1 MATTTFLSNATI
13 NITQGATTTDMS
25 DNANACSITVG
36 QAALSSTAFGDTG
49 ERFVGG
55 LQSVE
60 VAITFY
66 LSYGASEVEAV
77 LASCVG
83 TGTTTLVISPSGT
96 TESASNPEYTI
107 KVTTDQTTYE
117 VKTNLYVIIAW
128 ERKFKQKA
136 SNLATGVGLEDLAF
150 MAFESFK
157 VHGIPTKAIFDD
169 YVKTLVAIEVI
180 TDEPTNPIEEAPTH
194 DH

>member
-1 MATTTFLSNATI
+1 MQL
-13 NITQGATTTDMS
+13 
-25 DNANACSITVG
+25 
-36 QAALSSTAFGDTG
+36 
-49 ERFVGG
+49 
-55 LQSVE
+55 
-60 VAITFY
+60 
-66 LSYGASEVEAV
+66 
-77 LASCVG
+77 
-83 TGTTTLVISPSGT
+83 TL
-96 TESASNPEYTI
+96 

-150 MAFESFK
+150 MAFESCK

-169 YVKTLVAIEVI
+169 YVKTLVAIEVVS
-180 TDEPTNPIEEAPTH
+180 DEPTNPTDEAPTH